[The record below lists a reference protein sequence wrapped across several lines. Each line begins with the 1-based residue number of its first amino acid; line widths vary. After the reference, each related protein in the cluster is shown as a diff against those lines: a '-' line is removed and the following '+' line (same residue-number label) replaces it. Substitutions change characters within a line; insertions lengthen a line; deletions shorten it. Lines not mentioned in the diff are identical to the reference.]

1 MAASIDTKYAKYTKY
16 RGRAMVT
23 INERIS
29 IPEDELQFTA
39 SRSGGP
45 GGQHVNKVSSKV
57 ILWFDLAKSPSL
69 SPEDKELIASRLG
82 SRIDKDGVL
91 RVVSQSTRS
100 QLSNRELAIERFVEL
115 LQAALK
121 QLPVR
126 KKTRV
131 SMGAK
136 LRRLEEKKQRAI
148 QKQAR
153 SKKVPIED

>member
-1 MAASIDTKYAKYTKY
+1 
-16 RGRAMVT
+16 MVI
-23 INERIS
+23 INEQIS
-29 IPEDELQFTA
+29 IPEEELTFTA

-57 ILWFDLAKSPSL
+57 VLWFDLAKSPSL

-115 LQAALK
+115 LQSALK
-121 QLPVR
+121 QLPPR

-131 SMGAK
+131 SRAAK
-136 LRRLEEKKQRAI
+136 ERRLEEKKQRSSLKRERA
-148 QKQAR
+148 KRA
-153 SKKVPIED
+153 PLED